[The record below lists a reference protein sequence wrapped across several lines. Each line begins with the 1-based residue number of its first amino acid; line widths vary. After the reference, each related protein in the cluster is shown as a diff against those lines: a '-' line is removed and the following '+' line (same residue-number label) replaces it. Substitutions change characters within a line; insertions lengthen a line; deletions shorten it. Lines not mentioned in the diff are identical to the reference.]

1 MGTDG
6 TRPGVY
12 DWSEMDAHIKMANEN
27 GYRLLWVCHGV
38 PEWSLPKEVLDKPR
52 PFANYAPSDIDEIR
66 PFLRK
71 FWERYGNSGVVGAV
85 EIGNEPNAHPG
96 WPPDKYA
103 MMGRAVYEETHKATK
118 GIRVIG
124 ICMSGGT
131 HIEYMENALNDG
143 LDKNMDIASLH
154 LYEIANPIGDRSIE
168 RKTRL
173 FMEKLREH
181 GLGDLPVWNTE
192 SGCPMQMRQDGV
204 ILSQEDLN
212 RQIIKRPEF
221 DSSMAWR
228 VGSSWRGP
236 SELLGAAWMIRA
248 SYQQFTMGV
257 EKNFMFE
264 WSGSPH
270 FSWVYDWRPGGNVLP
285 KIIVV
290 ATGVMSKMLLDYGS
304 SPTAEQPKVES
315 SSAGWLAFAHRFQG
329 PKGRMTIVYVQPD
342 IYAGSGDQVA
352 ALAAGDDDVKAKIT
366 ESNVQSP
373 WLRTSK
379 PDPVI
384 VQVPVVSEEVT
395 VVDMFGKKTTRSMK
409 AVNGIVEI
417 KAAEEPQ
424 YIIETR

>member
-1 MGTDG
+1 
-6 TRPGVY
+6 
-12 DWSEMDAHIKMANEN
+12 
-27 GYRLLWVCHGV
+27 
-38 PEWSLPKEVLDKPR
+38 
-52 PFANYAPSDIDEIR
+52 
-66 PFLRK
+66 
-71 FWERYGNSGVVGAV
+71 
-85 EIGNEPNAHPG
+85 
-96 WPPDKYA
+96 

-118 GIRVIG
+118 GIKVIG

-143 LDKNMDIASLH
+143 LEKNMDIASLH
-154 LYEIANPIGDRSIE
+154 LYEIANPVGDRSIE
-168 RKTRL
+168 RKTSL

-181 GLGDLPVWNTE
+181 GLGDMPVWNTE

-212 RQIIKRPEF
+212 RQIIKRPDF
-221 DSSMAWR
+221 DPAMAWR

-236 SELLGAAWMIRA
+236 SELLGASWMIRA
-248 SYQQFTMGV
+248 SYQQFAMGV
-257 EKNFMFE
+257 KKNFMFQ

-290 ATGVMSKMLLDYGS
+290 ATGVMSKMLLDYGP
-304 SPTAEQPKVES
+304 SPMAEQPKVKS

-352 ALAAGDDDVKAKIT
+352 TLAAGDDDVKISSKKEA
-366 ESNVQSP
+366 QSP

-384 VQVPVVSEEVT
+384 VQVPVGSKEVT
-395 VVDMFGKKTTRSMK
+395 VVDMLGRTHQTVK

-424 YIIETR
+424 YLIESH